1 MFKSVIFD
9 MDGVIIDSH
18 PAHREAWR
26 TFLQSLNR
34 TVSDAELDFV
44 LDGRKRA
51 EILRHF
57 LGELPDE
64 QIQELGNR
72 KDDFFRRAALQL
84 RVVPGVVE
92 FVSGLR
98 SAGISMGLA
107 TSASESRTR
116 HTLENLQLLDKFA
129 VILTGDDVALGKPD
143 PSIYSLA
150 CKRLNVAPQ
159 SALAIEDAVSG
170 IKAAKGA
177 GVTCIAVAGHQPPHR
192 LRAAG
197 AAQVVA
203 NFVGFSPAQLEL
215 LHVNNSDRVPS
226 PRAPERDDR
235 S

>member
-57 LGELPDE
+57 LGGVSEYAV
-64 QIQELGNR
+64 QGLGDR
-72 KDDFFRRAALQL
+72 KGDFFRRAALQL

-159 SALAIEDAVSG
+159 SPLAIEDAVSG
-170 IKAAKGA
+170 IKAAKGE
-177 GVTCIAVAGHQPPHR
+177 GVTGIAVPGNQPPQR
-192 LRAAG
+192 LGAAG
-197 AAQVVA
+197 
-203 NFVGFSPAQLEL
+203 PA
-215 LHVNNSDRVPS
+215 
-226 PRAPERDDR
+226 R